1 MATIDILIE
10 GFTTDDGSGADD
22 GNETTAC
29 TMCLVRDGDIVMV
42 SDPGTLKSQDIMR
55 DALKEHGLTVDD
67 VNVVFVTHMHPDHVR
82 NIGMFPTAKMIEF
95 YGEWDG
101 DRVDDRNDKIS
112 DDISIIETPG
122 HDKTGLT
129 LLVKTDKGTVAICGD
144 VFWKEGLP
152 EVDPYA
158 DDVAALK
165 VSRKKV
171 LEVAD
176 FIVPGHAG
184 MYEVRG

>member
-1 MATIDILIE
+1 MATVDILVE
-10 GFTTDDGSGADD
+10 GFTTDDASGTQEND
-22 GNETTAC
+22 TTAC

-55 DALKEHGLTVDD
+55 DALAKYGLTVDD
-67 VNVVFVTHMHPDHVR
+67 VTDVFVTHMHPDHVR
-82 NIGMFPTAKMIEF
+82 NIGMFPTAKMTEY
-95 YGEWDG
+95 YGVWDE
-101 DRVDDRNDKIS
+101 DRCEDRNNKIS

-122 HDKTGLT
+122 HDKSSLT
-129 LLVKTDKGTVAICGD
+129 LLVKTDKGMVAICGD

-152 EVDPYA
+152 DVDPYA

-176 FIVPGHAG
+176 FIVPGHSG
-184 MYEVRG
+184 MYENKK